1 MKKLIV
7 LGVLAVLAAS
17 AAALG
22 LSVSG
27 LSALTVAPSIA
38 QAQETQAATPVRES
52 TPYTL
57 ATDQPLTVEQQ
68 AMRFDT
74 ADLSIKVIPQD
85 KAIDAVAVLGFTA
98 KAPLERLMV
107 DLDTLL
113 PISSVQIDG
122 VELAADR
129 WSNPEGQIGRAHV

>member
-1 MKKLIV
+1 MTV
-7 LGVLAVLAAS
+7 ARTLAAS

-98 KAPLERLMV
+98 KAPRRLRPC
-107 DLDTLL
+107 L
-113 PISSVQIDG
+113 P
-122 VELAADR
+122 APPMAPPR
-129 WSNPEGQIGRAHV
+129 P